1 MSSVGNREF
10 GVLEYGSV
18 IRHMAQMIQV
28 DLRQS
33 LFLLTKR
40 VQCREI
46 ARARM
51 LRLGLRKQSQIT
63 AAHFFHYHRPRI
75 VIGGSAQLKALLRKV
90 QELINLLR
98 QSFGVFEGYEPA
110 APIGQHLLCMPIG
123 GGHDGLAR
131 THRIGQCAG
140 HNLSLV
146 KIWGNVDI
154 GSSNDLKQFI
164 ALQEPVMKHN
174 VVADA
179 QFLCLMMQ
187 TQAVVFV
194 TFGPAMRMSG
204 ANHVIEHLRM

>member
-1 MSSVGNREF
+1 
-10 GVLEYGSV
+10 
-18 IRHMAQMIQV
+18 
-28 DLRQS
+28 
-33 LFLLTKR
+33 
-40 VQCREI
+40 
-46 ARARM
+46 
-51 LRLGLRKQSQIT
+51 
-63 AAHFFHYHRPRI
+63 
-75 VIGGSAQLKALLRKV
+75 
-90 QELINLLR
+90 
-98 QSFGVFEGYEPA
+98 
-110 APIGQHLLCMPIG
+110 MPIG

-179 QFLCLMMQ
+179 QFLCPMMQ
-187 TQAVVFV
+187 TQAVFFA